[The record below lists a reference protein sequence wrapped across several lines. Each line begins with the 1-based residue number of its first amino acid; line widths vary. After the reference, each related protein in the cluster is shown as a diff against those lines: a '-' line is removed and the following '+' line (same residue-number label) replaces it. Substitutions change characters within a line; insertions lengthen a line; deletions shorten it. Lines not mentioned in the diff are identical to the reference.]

1 MAKSLEIGVS
11 KHLVFAA
18 GSMFWAR
25 NEILHT
31 LRNLSIEEHE
41 YTTNHNQLD
50 GAIPHAVERLFGV
63 VAIHHE
69 KKSWL
74 F

>member
-1 MAKSLEIGVS
+1 
-11 KHLVFAA
+11 
-18 GSMFWAR
+18 MFWAR
-25 NEILHT
+25 NEILHS
-31 LRNLSIEEHE
+31 LRNLQIDEKE
-41 YTTNHNQLD
+41 YTVKHDQFD

-74 F
+74 Y